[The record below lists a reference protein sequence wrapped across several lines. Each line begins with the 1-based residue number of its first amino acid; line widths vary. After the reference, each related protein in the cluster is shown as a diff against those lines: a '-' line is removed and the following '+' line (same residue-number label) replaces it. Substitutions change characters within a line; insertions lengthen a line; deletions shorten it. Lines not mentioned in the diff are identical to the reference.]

1 MAENDVGRVEMMY
14 DSLTPE
20 QRQEL
25 CRLPEVGR
33 FSDRLK
39 AVWEYFNNFIDVPGF
54 VHHAAVIARICD
66 MPYESA
72 KNKHDFKANVLSIY
86 GEEQKD
92 WKIMKNSEI
101 FNENSGITGVTGES
115 NSGSISIPVPGNPS
129 EQIVIS
135 PGTNSSKFPMLTNKF
150 ARRLLQK
157 SRGLGDEYCEFL
169 LAIHDATYRLFTA
182 GTTVPQASPVQDVSP
197 SGWRDRIEYEN
208 AMVEIQTKRAR
219 LASEAFKDTMEKYR
233 TVLRFAGDFVE
244 DGGDERDRIWVRDMA
259 RNFANRMARDPSP
272 MEICSAPTAMI
283 TSDENNGVVAP
294 DPNEEEVALSDVVL
308 EVFGKPL
315 KNNDLMSIGAK
326 VSAAYKAEFKEK
338 PIKRTSFVDGAPR
351 QVCSYKR
358 KHIPII
364 INGINAWRAMKGI

>member
-54 VHHAAVIARICD
+54 VHHAALIARICGYS
-66 MPYESA
+66 YETPS
-72 KNKHDFKANVLSIY
+72 NRRDFKNNIMEKHGTENV
-86 GEEQKD
+86 D
-92 WKIMKNSEI
+92 WTNVAVSEI
-101 FNENSGITGVTGES
+101 FS
-115 NSGSISIPVPGNPS
+115 NMRSGSHIEIPVPGTP
-129 EQIVIS
+129 EEVITVKKGG
-135 PGTNSSKFPMLTNKF
+135 PASKFPMLTNKF

-169 LAIHDATYRLFTA
+169 LAIHDATYRLFTS
-182 GTTVPQASPVQDVSP
+182 GTIVPQASPVQEMSP

-283 TSDENNGVVAP
+283 TPDENNGVVAP
-294 DPNEEEVALSDVVL
+294 DPNEEEVALSDIVL

-326 VSAAYKAEFKEK
+326 VSAAYRAEFGEK